1 MSLDV
6 EGGDEYTFCK
16 KIIITQYHW
25 IACKAR
31 HAFFAAATSKMLPT
45 TKPLNEASCLQV
57 YLGAIDALDDT
68 HFDMDAKVFFRHSLQ
83 KKDEPMTAVAI

>member
-1 MSLDV
+1 
-6 EGGDEYTFCK
+6 
-16 KIIITQYHW
+16 
-25 IACKAR
+25 
-31 HAFFAAATSKMLPT
+31 MLTT